1 MKINVTPE
9 NGLGTYNVSLHWE
22 TKDKI
27 KKILGYGLLMA
38 AGATAAWH
46 YTHQPRTKTR
56 PTPSKSQQLES
67 LTRILVFPLAG

>member
-46 YTHQPRTKTR
+46 YTKT
-56 PTPSKSQQLES
+56 TDQTDEIDSE
-67 LTRILVFPLAG
+67 